1 MAKSD
6 RLATRRI
13 GKLMSPDWICRRY
26 RPKRGIGSL
35 ATILFLV
42 SPAMAFDL
50 PDGFVRLSAI
60 APQIEQDI
68 RYAGNHN
75 FVGRP
80 IEGYDA
86 GECILTQ
93 QAADALV
100 AVARD
105 LESERL
111 GLKVYDCYRP
121 ARAVANFADWASDLN
136 DLDMRAE
143 FYPRVDKTDLF
154 ELGYIAHRSG
164 HSRGSTVDL
173 AIKGLNQERPTPWK
187 PGDKLADCTLP
198 ENERFADGILDFGT
212 GYDCFDLKAHHGAE
226 GVEPH
231 AAANRAKL
239 AAVMESNGFKRYD
252 EEWWHYT
259 LVQEPFPDTY
269 FEFPVT
275 AAGPKI
281 R

>member
-1 MAKSD
+1 MPK
-6 RLATRRI
+6 
-13 GKLMSPDWICRRY
+13 GWIWNRY
-26 RPKRGIGSL
+26 RPKCIITSL
-35 ATILFLV
+35 ATIICLV
-42 SPAMAFDL
+42 SPAVADDL

-68 RYAGNHN
+68 RYYGDHN

-86 GECILTQ
+86 GECILTE
-93 QAADALV
+93 QAAAALI

-105 LESERL
+105 LEPQGL
-111 GLKVYDCYRP
+111 GLKLYDCYRP
-121 ARAVANFADWASDLN
+121 ARAVANFAAWASDLN
-136 DLDMRAE
+136 DLDMQAE

-173 AIKGLNQERPTPWK
+173 AIRRLDQQRPTPWND
-187 PGDKLADCTLP
+187 GEKLADCVLP
-198 ENERFADGILDFGT
+198 EKERFADGILDFGT
-212 GYDCFDLKAHHGAE
+212 GYDCFDVKAHHGAE
-226 GVEPH
+226 GIEPH
-231 AAANRAKL
+231 AAANREKL
-239 AAVMESNGFKRYD
+239 AAVMERNGFKRYA

-259 LVQEPFPDTY
+259 LVDEPFPDTY

-275 AAGPKI
+275 AA
-281 R
+281 RSEVR

>member
-1 MAKSD
+1 MPASRTGRD
-6 RLATRRI
+6 L
-13 GKLMSPDWICRRY
+13 
-26 RPKRGIGSL
+26 RPKLIFSS
-35 ATILFLV
+35 ATILLLTG
-42 SPAMAFDL
+42 PGLADDL
-50 PDGFVRLSAI
+50 PAGFVRLSAI

-68 RYAGNHN
+68 RYFGSHN

-80 IEGYDA
+80 IAGYDTA
-86 GECILTQ
+86 ECILTQ

-105 LESERL
+105 LEPEGL
-111 GLKVYDCYRP
+111 GLKIYDCYRP
-121 ARAVANFADWASDLN
+121 ARAVANFAAWASDLD
-136 DLDMRAE
+136 DLEMQAE
-143 FYPRVDKTDLF
+143 FYPRVDKANLF

-173 AIKGLNQERPTPWK
+173 AIRRLDQPRPSPWQN
-187 PGDKLADCTLP
+187 GDALADCTLP
-198 ENERFADGILDFGT
+198 EPQRFADGILDFGT
-212 GYDCFDLKAHHGAE
+212 GYDCFDVKAHHGAE
-226 GVEPH
+226 GIEPH
-231 AAANRAKL
+231 AAANREKL
-239 AAVMESNGFKRYD
+239 AAVMSINGFKRYG

-275 AAGPKI
+275 AAAPEI

>member
-1 MAKSD
+1 MP
-6 RLATRRI
+6 
-13 GKLMSPDWICRRY
+13 PDWICRLY
-26 RPKRGIGSL
+26 RAKRIRGSL
-35 ATILFLV
+35 AATLLLV
-42 SPAMAFDL
+42 NPVMAADL
-50 PDGFVRLSAI
+50 PDGFVRLSAV

-68 RYAGNHN
+68 RYYGNHN

-80 IEGYDA
+80 IAGYDA
-86 GECILTQ
+86 AECILTE
-93 QAADALV
+93 QAAGALV

-105 LESERL
+105 LESEGL

-121 ARAVANFADWASDLN
+121 ARSVANFAAWASDLI

-173 AIKGLNQERPTPWK
+173 AIKRLNQERPTSWK
-187 PGDKLADCTLP
+187 PGEKLADCTLP
-198 ENERFADGILDFGT
+198 ENGRFADGILDFGT
-212 GYDCFDLKAHHGAE
+212 GYDCFDVKAHHGAE
-226 GVEPH
+226 GVEPK

-239 AAVMESNGFKRYD
+239 AAVMESNGFKRYA

-275 AAGPKI
+275 AAGSEA

>member
-1 MAKSD
+1 MPSHRTFWDNRAKLYLSATCIIALTPPG
-6 RLATRRI
+6 LADE
-13 GKLMSPDWICRRY
+13 L
-26 RPKRGIGSL
+26 
-35 ATILFLV
+35 
-42 SPAMAFDL
+42 PA
-50 PDGFVRLSAI
+50 GFVRLSAI

-68 RYAGNHN
+68 RYFGNHN

-100 AVARD
+100 AIARD
-105 LESERL
+105 LEPEGL
-111 GLKVYDCYRP
+111 GLKLYDCYRP
-121 ARAVANFADWASDLN
+121 VRAVATFAAWASDL
-136 DLDMRAE
+136 DDQDMQAE
-143 FYPRVDKTDLF
+143 FYPRVDKAELF

-173 AIKGLNQERPTPWK
+173 AIRRLDQPSPSPWK
-187 PGDKLADCTLP
+187 NGDTLADCALP
-198 ENERFADGILDFGT
+198 EPERFADGILDFGT
-212 GYDCFDLKAHHGAE
+212 GYDCFDVKAHHGAD
-226 GVEPH
+226 GIEPH
-231 AAANRAKL
+231 AAANREKL
-239 AAVMESNGFKRYD
+239 AAVMSTNGFKRYD

-275 AAGPKI
+275 AAGPEI